1 MPPGDTGDDATVVT
15 DKAED
20 RQTGTAPAGPPVT
33 GGPARW
39 LPPALTLLLPV
50 LLAWTAWAQIGERWT
65 GIAGGLALLAV
76 LAWAART
83 VPADPWTTAAARA
96 GLAVVLGWAGL
107 AKALEPPA
115 LQELAVEAY
124 QLLPGALITPVGVG
138 LPILEIV
145 LAVLL
150 LAGFATRVGGVLSGL
165 LMAVFIAG
173 IASAWARGLKIDCG
187 CFGGG
192 GQIADPPYLSEIVR
206 DLGFLALAAWIT
218 VWPPGRAALD
228 RRLGLYE
235 D

>member
-1 MPPGDTGDDATVVT
+1 MVT
-15 DKAED
+15 DKAEE
-20 RQTGTAPAGPPVT
+20 RQSRTSPDGPPD
-33 GGPARW
+33 GGPVRW
-39 LPPALTLLLPV
+39 APPVLIMLLAV
-50 LLAWTAWAQIGERWT
+50 LLAGTAWAQIGDRWT
-65 GIAGGLALLAV
+65 GIIGGLALLTV
-76 LAWAART
+76 SAWAART
-83 VPADPWTTAAARA
+83 APADPWTTTAARA

-115 LQELAVEAY
+115 LQKLAVEAY
-124 QLLPGALITPVGVG
+124 QLLPEGLITPVGLG

-145 LAVLL
+145 LALLL
-150 LAGFATRVGGVLSGL
+150 LAGFATRVSGVLSAL

-192 GQIADPPYLSEIVR
+192 GQVADPPYLSEIVR
-206 DLGFLALAAWIT
+206 DLGFLALAVWIA

>member
-1 MPPGDTGDDATVVT
+1 MVT

-20 RQTGTAPAGPPVT
+20 RQNRIAPSDDPSPGGPVRWTPPV
-33 GGPARW
+33 
-39 LPPALTLLLPV
+39 LIVLLAV

-65 GIAGGLALLAV
+65 GIVGGLGLSAV
-76 LAWAART
+76 LVWAART
-83 VPADPWTTAAARA
+83 APADQWTTAAARA

-115 LQELAVEAY
+115 LQKLAVEAY
-124 QLLPGALITPVGVG
+124 QLLPEGLITPVGLG

-145 LAVLL
+145 LALLL
-150 LAGFATRVGGVLSGL
+150 LAGFATRLGGVLSGL
-165 LMAVFIAG
+165 LMVVFIAG

-192 GQIADPPYLSEIVR
+192 GQVADPPYLSEIVR
-206 DLGFLALAAWIT
+206 DLGFLALAAWIA
-218 VWPPGRAALD
+218 VWPPGRAAVD